1 MPPGLDMR
9 TEEPSPDG
17 ETQETMDLTRDPE
30 FISLYLKGSF
40 TEAILQAMQEEGF
53 TKGSLAEKLGKSRQ
67 YVSRVLNEEA
77 NFTIETMVQFCLAL
91 NRQLSLLVHRP
102 EEMAVTKPRPS
113 YLPWE
118 VSENA
123 KVIQLPTPGIGP
135 RRSWHNPRSTSK
147 SVERKAV

>member
-1 MPPGLDMR
+1 MPPGMDMR
-9 TEEPSPDG
+9 TEEPPIDG
-17 ETQETMDLTRDPE
+17 ETQETLDLTKDPE

-40 TEAILQAMQEEGF
+40 TEAILQAMQEEGH

-102 EEMAVTKPRPS
+102 NEMAVSKPRPS

-118 VSENA
+118 VSETA
-123 KVIQLPTPGIGP
+123 EVIQFPTPGIGL
-135 RRSWHNPRSTSK
+135 RRSWHTPLSTSK